1 METVVSERPD
11 VQVRVLR
18 DREALSRAAADRFL
32 ALSRESIA
40 SAGMFTVA
48 LSGGSTP
55 RRLYSLLGADPYRES
70 VDWSRVHVFWAD
82 ERAVPRDHPESN
94 FKLAFDAFLSVVPI
108 PAANLHRI
116 KGEDGPEK
124 AAEEYEDDLR
134 GFFDIQ
140 GLPLFDLIILG
151 IGEDGH
157 TASLFSGSS
166 ALNENTRLALPVYP
180 EQSGTSRVTIT
191 LSVLNNAAH
200 ILFLA
205 SGHAKANIVAAVLG
219 KGKAKGQ
226 YPAGLVMPAHGSI
239 EWFVDKDAAAKLSLP
254 R

>member
-32 ALSRESIA
+32 ALSRTSIA
-40 SAGMFTVA
+40 STGKFTVA

-55 RRLYSLLGADPYRES
+55 RRLYSLLGADPYQES

-94 FKLAFDAFLSVVPI
+94 FKLAFDAFLSAVPI
-108 PAANLHRI
+108 PTANLHRI

-124 AAEEYEDDLR
+124 AAKEYEDDLR
-134 GFFDIQ
+134 RFFEIQ

-151 IGEDGH
+151 VGEDGH

-166 ALNENTRLALPVYP
+166 ALIETTLLALPIYP
-180 EQSGTSRVTIT
+180 ERSGTSRVTLT

-219 KGKAKGQ
+219 TGKANGQ
-226 YPAGLVMPAHGSI
+226 YPAGLVNPSHGSL
-239 EWFVDKDAAAKLSLP
+239 EWFIDKDAAAKLSLP

>member
-1 METVVSERPD
+1 MSERPD

-18 DREALSRAAADRFL
+18 DMEDLSRAAADRFR

-40 SAGMFTVA
+40 SAGKFSVA
-48 LSGGSTP
+48 LSGGSSP
-55 RRLYSLLGADPYRES
+55 HRLYSLLGADPYQQS
-70 VDWSRVHVFWAD
+70 VDWTRTHVFWVD

-94 FKLAFDAFLSVVPI
+94 FMLAFDTFLSAVPI
-108 PAANLHRI
+108 PTANLHRI

-124 AAEEYEDDLR
+124 AAKEYEDDLR
-134 GFFDIQ
+134 RFFDVQ

-166 ALNENTRLALPVYP
+166 ALGETTRLALPVYP
-180 EQSGTSRVTIT
+180 EKSGTSRVTIA

-226 YPAGLVMPAHGSI
+226 YPAGLVNPSHGGI